1 MNSRNL
7 KLCLEMNSGITPNL
21 ASKTAFISELIKEGN
36 KAVKSR
42 IVALAGEGVQL
53 TDSRD
58 EQVNTNA
65 SLQQF
70 FLHIYKP

>member
-21 ASKTAFISELIKEGN
+21 AEKTAFISELIKEGN

-42 IVALAGEGVQL
+42 IVALAGEGV
-53 TDSRD
+53 
-58 EQVNTNA
+58 
-65 SLQQF
+65 
-70 FLHIYKP
+70 